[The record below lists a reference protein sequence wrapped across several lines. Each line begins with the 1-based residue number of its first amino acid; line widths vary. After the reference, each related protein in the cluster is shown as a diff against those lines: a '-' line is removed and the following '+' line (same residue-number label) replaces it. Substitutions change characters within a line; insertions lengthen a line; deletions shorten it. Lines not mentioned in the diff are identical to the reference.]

1 MARRRSQTPP
11 AAPFAVDALIVA
23 HAGPYAGH
31 PLAFRLVF
39 NAPFGVVLVLV
50 MSAGAFAAIYY
61 ILVDTFG
68 EHKVKKY
75 LEGTKASSRSLVSSV
90 SKSARGLQLKAAK

>member
-1 MARRRSQTPP
+1 MVFFGNLFLYVGEHTEDEAS
-11 AAPFAVDALIVA
+11 FATNL
-23 HAGPYAGH
+23 
-31 PLAFRLVF
+31 
-39 NAPFGVVLVLV
+39 FGVVLVLV